1 MILSGATA
9 PTIPAILRFVVNF
22 FFPDLAYNLDL
33 NAFDPQNLQFFIDTI
48 SESVTLR
55 VQSGERR
62 NDFIDLLRDS
72 MAEMEEEKQ
81 RKIYSENDVQVQ
93 EGINSPEKII
103 VSHRIFI
110 IRLKSLSSV
119 LLISRYILG
128 LGQRGCC
135 CFCAACPNRKMYL
148 EIRSANKGAL
158 RGSSVR
164 ILFFLIHS
172 IFHLA
177 SKAVKRI
184 RGCVQILSKTL
195 LMASKIA
202 RTNQGT

>member
-93 EGINSPEKII
+93 EGINSPEKIM

-110 IRLKSLSSV
+110 IRLKGLSSV

-128 LGQRGCC
+128 LGQRGRC
-135 CFCAACPNRKMYL
+135 CFCAACPNRKMYF
-148 EIRSANKGAL
+148 EIRNADE
-158 RGSSVR
+158 
-164 ILFFLIHS
+164 
-172 IFHLA
+172 
-177 SKAVKRI
+177 
-184 RGCVQILSKTL
+184 
-195 LMASKIA
+195 LMKEP
-202 RTNQGT
+202 